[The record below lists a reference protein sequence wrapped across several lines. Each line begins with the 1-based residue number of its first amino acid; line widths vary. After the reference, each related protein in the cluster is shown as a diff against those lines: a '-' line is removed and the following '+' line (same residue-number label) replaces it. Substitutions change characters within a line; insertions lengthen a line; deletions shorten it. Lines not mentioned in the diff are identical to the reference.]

1 MALPSAQIFPTT
13 GVQKEEEGDWELIP
27 LMD

>member
-1 MALPSAQIFPTT
+1 MALSSAQIFPTT
-13 GVQKEEEGDWELIP
+13 GVQKEEEGDWKLIT